1 MSERASVHHHSYK
14 ALVFRQKLN
23 NSWSKHNIDNTLT
36 GLGLPSISSLRFHTQ
51 YAKFLQF
58 GIKNHQLAAAAALRA
73 STNATSSAGQE
84 LLNLDICL
92 KRLKVF
98 SSCIFTYW
106 HIKTI

>member
-23 NSWSKHNIDNTLT
+23 KSWSKHNIDNTLT

-58 GIKNHQLAAAAALRA
+58 GNQNQVLHQLAAAAALRA
-73 STNATSSAGQE
+73 TTNATSSAG
-84 LLNLDICL
+84 
-92 KRLKVF
+92 
-98 SSCIFTYW
+98 
-106 HIKTI
+106 